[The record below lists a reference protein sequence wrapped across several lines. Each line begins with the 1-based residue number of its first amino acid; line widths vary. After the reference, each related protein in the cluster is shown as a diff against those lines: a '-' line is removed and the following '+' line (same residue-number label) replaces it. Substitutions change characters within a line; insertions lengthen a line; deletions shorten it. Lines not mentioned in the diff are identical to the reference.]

1 MRCTLAGV
9 NDAKF
14 GDGGGHDNQAITPLL
29 RRGVRNIIAG
39 SANKCDPF
47 AGATEYAKCE

>member
-1 MRCTLAGV
+1 V

-29 RRGVRNIIAG
+29 RRGVENIIAG
-39 SANKCDPF
+39 SATNCDPF
-47 AGATEYAKCE
+47 AGATEYAKCKWDM